1 MSKKTPTKGEPDFS
15 SISDSRLKDYVD
27 CIEKMIFAYQE
38 CDAEKSSVLRE
49 IWKELSDLHTDR
61 TYSSAIKEMQE
72 HKTVQETEKVVVH
85 KIKMAKRIKR

>member
-1 MSKKTPTKGEPDFS
+1 MPKKTPIKGEPDFS

-38 CDAEKSSVLRE
+38 CDAEKARVLSA

-61 TYSSAIKEMQE
+61 TYSSAIEKMQA
-72 HKTVQETEKVVVH
+72 QEFVRETAKVAVH
-85 KIKMAKRIKR
+85 KIKMVKCIKR